1 MKHLLLGLVMFSA
14 LNAAA
19 VDTTPRHRHQH
30 VDDAVQVQQVDTAYE
45 AVEAYSD
52 TTTYE
57 AYDDA
62 VAQTDSTAVNSVN
75 PADYNDPFSFYNAL
89 WTVGAGGV
97 IIAIL
102 LTLLLLIFIIAPI
115 IIVVLLIRYLFKRQN
130 DRVMLREKEIERN
143 YSRAE
148 YQSADY
154 EKVRD
159 DYMWKRG
166 IQNVALGLGLV
177 LMFGCWGAEAL
188 VGVGLLVMCFGI
200 GQMVIA
206 RTVPGGRR
214 KQDRGSSLR
223 QDSYIPG
230 QNSGRNDRPY
240 DAPNGPNAQA
250 GGYYRGSGLKQ
261 DSYVP
266 GQNMKDGDKPSDAQ
280 VGQNPYDGKQDGT
293 KDNQ

>member
-1 MKHLLLGLVMFSA
+1 MKNLLLGLVMFSA

-57 AYDDA
+57 ADNDA
-62 VAQTDSTAVNSVN
+62 TTPTVSIPANSVN
-75 PADYNDPFSFYNAL
+75 PADYGDPF
-89 WTVGAGGV
+89 
-97 IIAIL
+97 IAIL
-102 LTLLLLIFIIAPI
+102 LTLLFLIFILAPI
-115 IIVVLLIRYLFKRQN
+115 VIVVLLIRYLFKRHN
-130 DRVMLREKEIERN
+130 DRVLLREKEMERN
-143 YSRAE
+143 YEHKE
-148 YQSADY
+148 YRQVDY

-159 DYMWKRG
+159 DYIWKRG

-214 KQDRGSSLR
+214 KQDRGSGLR

-240 DAPNGPNAQA
+240 DAPNGQNVQA

-266 GQNMKDGDKPSDAQ
+266 GQNMKDEKPSDTPA
-280 VGQNPYDGKQDGT
+280 GPDASAGKQDET

>member
-57 AYDDA
+57 ADNDA
-62 VAQTDSTAVNSVN
+62 TTPTVSIPANSVN
-75 PADYNDPFSFYNAL
+75 PADYGDPF
-89 WTVGAGGV
+89 
-97 IIAIL
+97 IAIL
-102 LTLLLLIFIIAPI
+102 LTLLFLIFILAPI
-115 IIVVLLIRYLFKRQN
+115 VIVVLLIRYLFKRHN
-130 DRVMLREKEIERN
+130 DRVLLREKEMERN
-143 YSRAE
+143 YEHKE
-148 YQSADY
+148 YRQVDY

-159 DYMWKRG
+159 DYIWKRG

-214 KQDRGSSLR
+214 KQDRGSGLR

-240 DAPNGPNAQA
+240 DAPNGQNVQA

-266 GQNMKDGDKPSDAQ
+266 GQNMKDEKPSDTPA
-280 VGQNPYDGKQDGT
+280 GPDASAGKQDET

>member
-57 AYDDA
+57 ADNDA
-62 VAQTDSTAVNSVN
+62 TTPTVSIPANSVN
-75 PADYNDPFSFYNAL
+75 PADYGDPF
-89 WTVGAGGV
+89 
-97 IIAIL
+97 IAIL
-102 LTLLLLIFIIAPI
+102 LTLLFLIFILAPI
-115 IIVVLLIRYLFKRQN
+115 VIVVLLIRYLFKRHN
-130 DRVMLREKEIERN
+130 DRVLLREKEMERN
-143 YSRAE
+143 YEHKE
-148 YQSADY
+148 YRQVDY

-214 KQDRGSSLR
+214 KQDRGSGLR

-240 DAPNGPNAQA
+240 DAPNGQNVQA

-266 GQNMKDGDKPSDAQ
+266 GQNMKDEKPSDTPA
-280 VGQNPYDGKQDGT
+280 GPDASAGKQDET

>member
-1 MKHLLLGLVMFSA
+1 MKNLLLGLVMFSA

-57 AYDDA
+57 ADNDA
-62 VAQTDSTAVNSVN
+62 TTPTVSIPANSVN
-75 PADYNDPFSFYNAL
+75 PADYGDPF
-89 WTVGAGGV
+89 
-97 IIAIL
+97 IAIL
-102 LTLLLLIFIIAPI
+102 LTLLFLIFILAPI
-115 IIVVLLIRYLFKRQN
+115 VIVVLLIRYLFKRHN
-130 DRVMLREKEIERN
+130 DRVLLREKEMERN
-143 YSRAE
+143 YEHKE
-148 YQSADY
+148 YRQVDY

-214 KQDRGSSLR
+214 KQDRGSGLR

-240 DAPNGPNAQA
+240 DAPNGQNVQA

-266 GQNMKDGDKPSDAQ
+266 GQNMKDEKPSDTPA
-280 VGQNPYDGKQDGT
+280 GPDASAGKQDET

>member
-206 RTVPGGRR
+206 RTVPGGRH
-214 KQDRGSSLR
+214 KQDRGSGLR

-240 DAPNGPNAQA
+240 DAPNGQNVQA

-280 VGQNPYDGKQDGT
+280 VGQNPYDGKLDGT

>member
-14 LNAAA
+14 LNAVA

-57 AYDDA
+57 ADNDA
-62 VAQTDSTAVNSVN
+62 TTPTVSIPANSVN
-75 PADYNDPFSFYNAL
+75 PADYGDPFTFYNAL

-102 LTLLLLIFIIAPI
+102 LTLLFLIFILAPI
-115 IIVVLLIRYLFKRQN
+115 VIVVLLIRYLFKRHN
-130 DRVMLREKEIERN
+130 DRVLLREKEMERN
-143 YSRAE
+143 YEHKE
-148 YQSADY
+148 YRQVDY

-214 KQDRGSSLR
+214 KQDRGSGLR

-240 DAPNGPNAQA
+240 DAPNGQNVQA

-266 GQNMKDGDKPSDAQ
+266 GQNMKDEKPSDTPA
-280 VGQNPYDGKQDGT
+280 GPDASAGKQDET